1 MKKTTP
7 IHCQYSFLSECY
19 SLSICMPR
27 EDSPMTNSAEDHGLP
42 VNEVYSSHI
51 NTTDP
56 QYHIATE
63 TEYERLY
70 KRSLADPLGFWS
82 EMANSHISWNR
93 PFRSVNP
100 TNQALLT
107 GDVEWFTGGKIN
119 ACYNCVDRWAESD
132 PSRVAIIAEGDSP
145 SDVTT
150 VTFGE
155 LKSKVCQIANMLKFI
170 GKVKKGDVV
179 TLYMPTV
186 PELVMCILAC
196 ARIGAVHSVVFA
208 GFSAPNLKERI
219 IDAKSRIVICSNR
232 GFRGGK
238 SIELRQIV
246 EEAVSDCKSVDHV
259 FVFSHESITAR
270 SVSSGIDFVEG
281 GRFIDASLEMKNFR
295 PYCPLEDMDSED
307 ILFLLYTSGSTGKPK
322 AITHTTA
329 GYLLYAAMTTKY
341 IFDVHPGDVWAC
353 MADLG
358 WITGHTYGVYGP
370 LINGNSTF
378 LFESVPTYP
387 DAGRYW
393 DCVARHRIT
402 HFYTAPT
409 ALRTL
414 MKFGDSFV
422 TKYDR
427 SSLRVLGSVG
437 EPINPEAWRWYYN
450 VVGEGRCPI
459 IDSYWQT
466 ETGGIVVAPLAC
478 RPLKPGSATRP
489 FFGIDPVIVDP
500 LNGQILE
507 GNNVH
512 GYLAFRRPW
521 PGMLRTILGDHSRM
535 IQVYLQTFPGLY
547 LTGDGCVRD
556 QDGYYWITG
565 RIDDVIKVS
574 GHRMGSAE
582 IEHALVQHPA
592 VSESAVVG
600 FPHAVKGEGLFCY
613 VVLKD
618 GVDLGEDVLVSD
630 LRALVRKMIGPVATP
645 DIIVITP
652 GLPKTRS
659 GKIMRRILRKLA
671 HDQSDQLGDTST
683 LADPSIVDD
692 LIKKVNSAISKFKAT
707 NK

>member
-1 MKKTTP
+1 
-7 IHCQYSFLSECY
+7 
-19 SLSICMPR
+19 MP
-27 EDSPMTNSAEDHGLP
+27 EDESMTGAEDHGLP
-42 VNEVYSSHI
+42 VTEVYSSHI
-51 NTTDP
+51 ATTNP
-56 QYHIATE
+56 PYHVSSE
-63 TEYERLY
+63 SDYDRLY
-70 KRSLADPLGFWS
+70 KRSISDPLGFWS
-82 EMANSHISWNR
+82 EMANSHLSWTR

-100 TNQALLT
+100 THNPLIT
-107 GDVEWFTGGKIN
+107 GDIEWFTGGKLN
-119 ACYNCVDRWAESD
+119 ACFNCVDRWAEAD
-132 PSRVAIIAEGDSP
+132 PDRIAIIAEGDSP
-145 SDVTT
+145 SDVST

-155 LKSKVCQIANMLKFI
+155 LKARVCQIANMLKFMA
-170 GKVKKGDVV
+170 KVKKGDVV

-186 PELVMCILAC
+186 PELVMSILAC

-219 IDAKSRIVICSNR
+219 IDANSRVVICSDKS
-232 GFRGGK
+232 FRGGK
-238 SIELRQIV
+238 QIELRQIV
-246 EEAVSDCKSVDHV
+246 EEAVSDCKCVEQV
-259 FVFSHESITAR
+259 FVFTNEHCHDPSTTR
-270 SVSSGIDFVEG
+270 SFSGIDFVPG
-281 GRFIDASLEMKNFR
+281 GRFIDASKSMKNFR
-295 PYCPLEDMDSED
+295 PYCPIEDMDSED

-322 AITHTTA
+322 AVTHTTA
-329 GYLLYAAMTTKY
+329 GYLLYAALTTKY
-341 IFDVHPGDVWAC
+341 IFDLHPGDVWAC
-353 MADLG
+353 VADLG

-370 LINGNSTF
+370 LVNGNSTF
-378 LFESVPTYP
+378 LFESIPTYP

-393 DCVARHRIT
+393 DCVARHKIT

-422 TKYDR
+422 TKHDR

-450 VVGEGRCPI
+450 VVGESKCPI

-466 ETGGIVVAPLAC
+466 ETGGIVIAPLAC

-500 LNGQILE
+500 LSGRILE
-507 GNNVH
+507 SNNVH

-521 PGMLRTILGDHSRM
+521 PGMLRTILGDHWRM
-535 IQVYLQTFPGLY
+535 IEVYLKTFPGLY

-565 RIDDVIKVS
+565 RVDDVIKVS

-600 FPHAVKGEGLFCY
+600 FPHPVKGEGLFCY
-613 VVLKD
+613 VCLKD
-618 GVDLGEDVLVSD
+618 GVDTPETSLIAE
-630 LRALVRKMIGPVATP
+630 LRGLVRKIIGPVATP

-671 HDQSDQLGDTST
+671 HQQPDQLGDTST
-683 LADPSIVDD
+683 LADPSIVDE
-692 LIKKVNSAISKFKAT
+692 LVKKVNAAFK
-707 NK
+707 